1 MMNTKAAVRRVS
13 RRSKWG
19 ASRGA
24 EERMHSALMYML
36 SAIGRGNDQPDKPV
50 EHSRFSDQ
58 ALFEPNV
65 GLLLEVP
72 IIDEPKPTHWPHN
85 LMRHEQAGFE
95 TTTDA
100 ST

>member
-1 MMNTKAAVRRVS
+1 
-13 RRSKWG
+13 
-19 ASRGA
+19 
-24 EERMHSALMYML
+24 MYVL
-36 SAIGRGNDQPDKPV
+36 SAIGRGHDQPNESV
-50 EHSRFSDQ
+50 EERRFSNQ

-72 IIDEPKPTHWPHN
+72 IIDETKPIHRPHN

-100 ST
+100 SAPCMIFVSSGPDGKRVTGEVEC